1 MRSNPICG
9 VIPPNRRQIAIL
21 ARNRQPKFLSSQ
33 AVIVPG
39 RVFGWVLSQDQPES
53 GELAPEIK
61 ECLRDTSNKQGGPE
75 AQEDPKPKGGPNT
88 KGVPKS
94 KRGPKSKGGPKPKE
108 DPKPKRGPKS
118 KEDPKPKGGPKP
130 KRGLKPKGPKRRK
143 KKKA

>member
-1 MRSNPICG
+1 MSENFIFQNICTGDSGGPVIWEDKNDKNRAYLVGVLFMRSNPICG

-94 KRGPKSKGGPKPKE
+94 KSCLLYTSPSPRALST
-108 DPKPKRGPKS
+108 
-118 KEDPKPKGGPKP
+118 
-130 KRGLKPKGPKRRK
+130 
-143 KKKA
+143 